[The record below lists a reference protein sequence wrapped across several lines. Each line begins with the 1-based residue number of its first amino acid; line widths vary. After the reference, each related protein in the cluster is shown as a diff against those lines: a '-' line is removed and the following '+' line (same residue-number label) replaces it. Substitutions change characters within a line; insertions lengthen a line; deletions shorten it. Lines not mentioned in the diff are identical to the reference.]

1 MRAKVR
7 PDANWH
13 VVTACGG
20 VNFTQRDWTKVPPGR
35 EEEALN
41 NPYLEVELGEK
52 KEAEEPVEK
61 APTPQP
67 PPALEPDIDFVVEKY
82 VEEVDASYAAR
93 TLAAASG
100 IHLWSIKGSGR
111 DGKITVTDVRNAIK
125 KEANDDY

>member
-20 VNFTQRDWTKVPPGR
+20 VNFTQRDWTNVPPGR

-41 NPYLEVELGEK
+41 NPFLEVELGEK
-52 KEAEEPVEK
+52 KAKESVEK

-67 PPALEPDIDFVVEKY
+67 PPALEPVSKVYDFES
-82 VEEVDASYAAR
+82 VDASQAAK
-93 TLAAASG
+93 TLASAS
-100 IHLWSIKGSGR
+100 SISLSDVTGTGYG
-111 DGKITVTDVRNAIK
+111 GKITVTDVRNAIK
-125 KEANDDY
+125 EVHNDD